1 LSSYDWSQAAEAHDI
16 GKLFVKG
23 LKHNLEDVLDK
34 LRKDGVR
41 DEWPAVQAALKHHC
55 KTSPESYDIQLYPD
69 SYETLLA
76 HLADTLAS
84 QASRILKKLEERLK
98 GLGTNYCVYKL
109 WKGALCYSDRPPL
122 YDKYEMLINYLKE
135 DP

>member
-1 LSSYDWSQAAEAHDI
+1 M
-16 GKLFVKG
+16 
-23 LKHNLEDVLDK
+23 LDK

-41 DEWPAVQAALKHHC
+41 DKWPVIQAALKHHC
-55 KTSPESYDIQLYPD
+55 KASPGSYDIQLYPD
-69 SYETLLA
+69 SYETLLV

-84 QASRILKKLEERLK
+84 QASRVLKKLEEKLR

-122 YDKYEMLINYLKE
+122 YDKYEILNAFE
-135 DP
+135 A